1 MRSLNSNLLNNKYI
15 YLFFLS
21 FLIFIGKWLF
31 SYYFFNEDIT
41 IKIIFENP
49 SDGYYYFPYVKFL
62 SSLDLNHSFNP
73 DIEGL
78 KNIPIPLYGVLLH
91 SIFFKIFANYSFIIL
106 EFFFIYLFILIFF
119 FIFLKS
125 KISIPSSIILTLL
138 MFLLPNLFDLFELNQ
153 FKYISILGDFYNL
166 RFQRPLVV
174 APFLLIFI
182 LFLIDLDKKE
192 IFEFK
197 NFFFLGLILAF
208 SFTSFYYYFVIEVLS
223 FISFLLFK
231 YDFNL
236 INVFKNKIRYY
247 IAAIIIFLLFS
258 SPFLFN
264 MYFVEPDYSQ
274 RLGIFELTF
283 SRKLTLLNHLFLGLI
298 KIEFLATFFFISL
311 LTLIANKKKIENYN
325 VNNIF
330 YLIFLSSI
338 LSPFLFIIFSPK
350 SCLVY
355 HFTNSVLVI
364 AFFSVVFLL
373 INFYKH
379 FFSNIR
385 FSNPFLLIL
394 ILFLVFSYNLK
405 IFNDSKSKFDDEKY
419 INYRN
424 NLNSS
429 VQIIKKLKVEDE
441 NLSILTLDTR
451 LMVWAIMNGID
462 NIKLVSGQLVPKTH
476 EMIEDDLIS
485 AFKFLNKDSNDFINF
500 FKNKKSGWRYLNL
513 NTQTFFWFRYSASS
527 LMTHKESKNF
537 DEETLNFISKTSPL
551 HMQSLAIP
559 IDEFERLKARFT
571 EFEENKV
578 YKPSIVIIN
587 KKNFSLDLSKNL
599 NQFYCYVENKNY
611 KTYVLN
617 KYKSICNI
625 K

>member
-49 SDGYYYFPYVKFL
+49 TDGYYYFPYVKFL
-62 SSLDLNHSFNP
+62 SSLDLNLSFDPN
-73 DIEGL
+73 IAGL
-78 KNIPIPLYGVLLH
+78 KNISIPLYGVLLH

-138 MFLLPNLFDLFELNQ
+138 MFLLPNLVDLFELNQ

-192 IFEFK
+192 IFQFR

-208 SFTSFYYYFVIEVLS
+208 SFTAFYYYFVIEVLS

-247 IAAIIIFLLFS
+247 ITAIIIFLLFS

-274 RLGIFELTF
+274 RLCIFDLTF

-298 KIEFLATFFFISL
+298 KIEFLATFFVISL
-311 LTLIANKKKIENYN
+311 MTLIANKKK
-325 VNNIF
+325 
-330 YLIFLSSI
+330 
-338 LSPFLFIIFSPK
+338 
-350 SCLVY
+350 
-355 HFTNSVLVI
+355 
-364 AFFSVVFLL
+364 
-373 INFYKH
+373 
-379 FFSNIR
+379 
-385 FSNPFLLIL
+385 
-394 ILFLVFSYNLK
+394 LK
-405 IFNDSKSKFDDEKY
+405 
-419 INYRN
+419 
-424 NLNSS
+424 
-429 VQIIKKLKVEDE
+429 
-441 NLSILTLDTR
+441 TL
-451 LMVWAIMNGID
+451 M
-462 NIKLVSGQLVPKTH
+462 
-476 EMIEDDLIS
+476 
-485 AFKFLNKDSNDFINF
+485 
-500 FKNKKSGWRYLNL
+500 
-513 NTQTFFWFRYSASS
+513 
-527 LMTHKESKNF
+527 
-537 DEETLNFISKTSPL
+537 
-551 HMQSLAIP
+551 
-559 IDEFERLKARFT
+559 
-571 EFEENKV
+571 
-578 YKPSIVIIN
+578 
-587 KKNFSLDLSKNL
+587 
-599 NQFYCYVENKNY
+599 
-611 KTYVLN
+611 
-617 KYKSICNI
+617 
-625 K
+625 